1 MIKVEHNDNI
11 YNFRGN
17 DILIQSRPSKRESER
32 VQSQAYPYLFFTYNE
47 LYGIVYHKKTDKL
60 YRVTNPMAS
69 KKPIKEVTHVFDH
82 MLAFTDSYEIYR
94 CWSARV
100 YGEDIAKVK
109 PIIMEQYILNLFEDK
124 FIKEEIKKKYGLI
137 KEIQNGYALR
147 YPIKI
152 YDYCIDNKCSLSDA
166 VRYVSENPEKFR
178 DNEKFSFRSEIIV
191 APGKIKFEK
200 TNKNGKGVDFIK
212 VFIPILSKYT
222 EPDNKKIIEIYKK
235 EREDILKDVIKK
247 IKESKRFV
255 KLGVPMNIFRLT
267 NVTLTSQREL
277 YFLFELKEEL
287 LNQ

>member
-17 DILIQSRPSKRESER
+17 DILIQSRPYKRESER

-47 LYGIVYHKKTDKL
+47 LYGIVYHKETDKL

-82 MLAFTDSYEIYR
+82 MLAFTDSYE
-94 CWSARV
+94 
-100 YGEDIAKVK
+100 
-109 PIIMEQYILNLFEDK
+109 
-124 FIKEEIKKKYGLI
+124 
-137 KEIQNGYALR
+137 
-147 YPIKI
+147 I

-200 TNKNGKGVDFIK
+200 SNKNGKGVDFIK
-212 VFIPILSKYT
+212 VYIPVLSKYT

-235 EREDILKDVIKK
+235 ERENILKDVIKK